1 MRLNF
6 INPRHLGWFISLMA
20 PIVMTGHAHATSSI
34 ECSGINTDADVS
46 ILIGAGPVLNALEVS
61 VGLNDRVIST
71 YSDTKFEHGNIVQ
84 FQANEYELN
93 VDLIDDQAAVL
104 LASVR
109 IIRYGGEND
118 GSAEPFQIGYLAID
132 GEPVVGITCDG
143 P

>member
-6 INPRHLGWFISLMA
+6 INPHHLGWLIAIVA
-20 PIVMTGHAHATSSI
+20 PLVITGHAHATSSI
-34 ECSGINTDADVS
+34 ECSGINTDAEVS

-61 VGLNDRVIST
+61 VGLNERVIST
-71 YSDTKFEHGNIVQ
+71 YADTKFEHGNIVQ

-93 VDLIDDQAAVL
+93 VDLIDDQAEVL

-109 IIRYGGEND
+109 MVRYDGENV